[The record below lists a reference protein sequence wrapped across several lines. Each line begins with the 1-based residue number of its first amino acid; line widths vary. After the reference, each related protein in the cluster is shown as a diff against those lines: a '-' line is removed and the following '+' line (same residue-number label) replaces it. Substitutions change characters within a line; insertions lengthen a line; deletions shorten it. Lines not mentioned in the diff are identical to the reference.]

1 MKTVKVEILIAI
13 AFLSIITACNQKNR
27 VEKLKAEVMAIHD
40 EVMPEMGTL
49 MNLQKELKDK
59 ISDLD
64 TTDKSM
70 ADSLRR
76 LVKQLEEADE
86 AMMQWMRNYKDPSPE
101 RSEKEALEYLE
112 SKKESITEVK
122 NKINTSKAAAQA
134 ALNN

>member
-101 RSEKEALEYLE
+101 MSEEKALEYLE

-122 NKINTSKAAAQA
+122 NKINASKAAAQA

>member
-1 MKTVKVEILIAI
+1 MKTIKVEILIAI
-13 AFLSIITACNQKNR
+13 TFLSIITACNQKNR

-59 ISDLD
+59 ISHLD
-64 TTDKSM
+64 TTDQSM

-101 RSEKEALEYLE
+101 MSEEEALEYLE